1 MKNLLILI
9 FVLLNVSSSFAIEI
23 KIIHKIQNEIIT
35 NIDIKNEFKY
45 LLAFN
50 KKLKELDNET
60 IFNISNDSLVR
71 DKIREIE
78 VKKRFEVTQLND
90 EYLNM
95 LINLAY
101 TNLGLRSLDEF
112 EAYLKNNNLTLND
125 IKKKIT
131 IESLWRNLILTKYKD
146 QITVN
151 EQEIK
156 NKLNNYKNKTIK
168 EFQLSEILFEVK
180 NKEEIV
186 EKYNKIIESINKIGF
201 ANSASIYSFSE
212 SAKIGGNIG
221 WIKENSLSNAIKE
234 KIILLNIGEISK
246 PIILSNG
253 ILILKIINAKKST
266 IDFDIEVEFK
276 RATEYEKKRK
286 FTQYSNIYF
295 NKVKKNLEFND

>member
-1 MKNLLILI
+1 MKNLLIII
-9 FVLLNVSSSFAIEI
+9 FILLNVGTSIAIET
-23 KIIHKIQNEIIT
+23 KIIHRIQNEIIT

-50 KKLKELDNET
+50 KKLIELDKET

-78 VKKRFEVTQLND
+78 VKKRFEKIQLND
-90 EYLNM
+90 EYLDM
-95 LINLAY
+95 LINSAY
-101 TNLGLRSLDEF
+101 KNLGLSSLDEF
-112 EAYLKNNNLTLND
+112 KVYLKDNNLTLND

-151 EQEIK
+151 KKEIQ

-168 EFQLSEILFEVK
+168 EFQLSEIIFEVK

-186 EKYNKIIESINKIGF
+186 EKYNKIVESINEIGF

-212 SAKIGGNIG
+212 SAKTGGNIG
-221 WIKENSLSNAIKE
+221 WIKENSLSNIIKE

-253 ILILKIINAKKST
+253 ILILKIIDSKKST

-276 RATEYEKKRK
+276 RAVEYEKKRK